1 VEKEKHICE
10 RCGTEG
16 EIHPSEKPNFACSN
30 CGHKIDLLLR
40 RELVDLD
47 SPIEGKIILKIVAD
61 SLR

>member
-47 SPIEGKIILKIVAD
+47 SPIEGKIILKIVAG

>member
-1 VEKEKHICE
+1 MEKEKHICE
-10 RCGTEG
+10 KCGAEG
-16 EIHPSEKPNFACSN
+16 EIHPSEKPNFVCSN

-47 SPIEGKIILKIVAD
+47 DPVEGKIILKIAAG